1 MWRATLLFWLFLALA
16 GFCSV
21 AVADPYGSLP
31 QGGACFDDFGLAD
44 CGSILSRCSTYP
56 DGVIVKTGSGGGQ
69 MTFNC
74 QSSSSGGVYYHA
86 VVRSGSSD
94 PVNVTCPVGMYLNPD
109 GITCGNKPT
118 PPPCPSPD
126 VMQITCQSM
135 AGKHQK
141 SGMITPTSGPG
152 CDTGGGSPGMGQCGA
167 GCEMT
172 TRTVVTPTAAYFDH
186 VYTGN
191 YCKPDGTVGNPGDY
205 VKVPP
210 KNQACGNNQ
219 TYGEINGV
227 PTCVDNAQKP
237 GTQPPETTSPDS
249 CPRGSV
255 ALISPTTG
263 KPIACVDPKDPS
275 KPCSDG
281 QYSATVNGTTIC
293 MGSPDKPVPASPA
306 GTGSSSGHAGGHS
319 SSSGTT
325 GSNGGKP
332 GSGTGTGTK
341 PGDASGSKPGDSSS
355 PQPETCDD
363 KFPSGLKWVCGLGAG
378 LSGPDGSDKLTTQ
391 QGGDIG
397 GMLDESDMFGG
408 GSCPATRSVA
418 VPVGDMTWNWDIDFS
433 PFCRFVLLLRPGV
446 IAVAMLTA
454 LFIIFKRG

>member
-1 MWRATLLFWLFLALA
+1 MWRAISLFWRFWVLV
-16 GFCSV
+16 GFCFV
-21 AVADPYGSLP
+21 AGNANANFFYPYSYTWNGYEFKTYDQACSAASGVMQSGQCFNSSNMTNIVPIGRAQTCFDGSPISWNDWGPVCYGSEP
-31 QGGACFDDFGLAD
+31 
-44 CGSILSRCSTYP
+44 
-56 DGVIVKTGSGGGQ
+56 
-69 MTFNC
+69 
-74 QSSSSGGVYYHA
+74 
-86 VVRSGSSD
+86 
-94 PVNVTCPVGMYLNPD
+94 NPMPPPRQP
-109 GITCGNKPT
+109 PT
-118 PPPCPSPD
+118 PTQCPSPD

-152 CDTGGGSPGMGQCGA
+152 CDTGGGSPGMNQCGA

-205 VKVPP
+205 IKNPP
-210 KNQACGNNQ
+210 KNQTCGNNQ

-249 CPRGSV
+249 CPKGSV

-275 KPCSDG
+275 KPCGDK
-281 QYSATVNGTTIC
+281 QYSVTVNGTTIC
-293 MGSPDKPVPASPA
+293 MGSPSNPTPTSPA
-306 GTGSSSGHAGGHS
+306 GTGSSSGHAGGP

-332 GSGTGTGTK
+332 GSGTGTK
-341 PGDASGSKPGDSSS
+341 PGDSSGSKPGDSSS
-355 PQPETCDD
+355 SQSETCDD

-408 GSCPATRSVA
+408 GSCPRH
-418 VPVGDMTWNWDIDFS
+418 VPL
-433 PFCRFVLLLRPGV
+433 RFRWV
-446 IAVAMLTA
+446 T
-454 LFIIFKRG
+454 

>member
-1 MWRATLLFWLFLALA
+1 MWRAISLFWRFWVLV
-16 GFCSV
+16 GFCCAPANSF
-21 AVADPYGSLP
+21 ADYEAIKTYFMRGQSFSSLDSAISYCTSLP
-31 QGGACFDDFGLAD
+31 AD
-44 CGSILSRCSTYP
+44 QNASWG
-56 DGVIVKTGSGGGQ
+56 GSGCIIGGIN
-69 MTFNC
+69 FPYSISYSC
-74 QSSSSGGVYYHA
+74 GA
-86 VVRSGSSD
+86 A
-94 PVNVTCPVGMYLNPD
+94 D
-109 GITCGNKPT
+109 GPPTWNGWCISKSTT
-118 PPPCPSPD
+118 PPGSNTNPPACPPPD

-152 CDTGGGSPGMGQCGA
+152 CDTGGGSPGMGLCGA

-172 TRTVVTPTAAYFDH
+172 TRTVVTPTASYMDH

-191 YCKPDGTVGNPGDY
+191 YCKPNGTVGNPGDY
-205 VKVPP
+205 IKNPP
-210 KNQACGNNQ
+210 KNQVCGNNQ

-263 KPIACVDPKDPS
+263 KPIGCVDPKDPS
-275 KPCSDG
+275 KPCGDG
-281 QYSATVNGTTIC
+281 QYSVTVNGTTIC
-293 MGSPDKPVPASPA
+293 MGTPDKPTPTSPA
-306 GTGSSSGHAGGHS
+306 GTGSSSGHAGGPS
-319 SSSGTT
+319 NSG
-325 GSNGGKP
+325 GVPGGKP
-332 GSGTGTGTK
+332 GSGTGTK
-341 PGDASGSKPGDSSS
+341 PGDGSTPGDGTKPGDSSS